1 MPQEVPLLD
10 ALTLNN
16 DRHFNNLGIII
27 NEENG
32 TVKEAPIFDNGDS
45 LFSSFVK
52 FPEETIEAN
61 LRRNVSLPFSANG
74 FLQAKELPFT
84 LMIDYSQLYNMLD
97 TEPSSR
103 AIDVLRYQLM
113 HYRDIIP
120 DVKLSLQKRGAH
132 NPKPIEFLTYWGC
145 RGIKIRFK
153 HSS

>member
-61 LRRNVSLPFSANG
+61 LRRSVSLPFSANG

-132 NPKPIEFLTYWGC
+132 NPKPIEF
-145 RGIKIRFK
+145 
-153 HSS
+153 

>member
-61 LRRNVSLPFSANG
+61 LRRSVSLPFSANG

-97 TEPSSR
+97 TESSSR

-120 DVKLSLQKRGAH
+120 DVK
-132 NPKPIEFLTYWGC
+132 
-145 RGIKIRFK
+145 
-153 HSS
+153 

>member
-61 LRRNVSLPFSANG
+61 LRRSVSLPFSANG

-120 DVKLSLQKRGAH
+120 DVKLSSQKRGAH
-132 NPKPIEFLTYWGC
+132 NPKPIEF
-145 RGIKIRFK
+145 
-153 HSS
+153 